1 MSDASINRLDEFSAP
16 YGKEVIL
23 EDVNYESGLC
33 LLRIRIREGNRF
45 TIMDIDTETA
55 RHWGSAMLAWA
66 DRTTPA

>member
-45 TIMDIDTETA
+45 TIMDIDSETA
-55 RHWGSAMLAWA
+55 RHWGSAMLTWA
-66 DRTTPA
+66 DSAST